1 MVVMTVLILTVEMYF
16 LNISAFFNSVKSP
29 LCGINPISVPVLLLK
44 QLAQQT
50 QAVNDRDGT
59 QT

>member
-1 MVVMTVLILTVEMYF
+1 MMVLILMAEMCF
-16 LNISAFFNSVKSP
+16 LNISAFINSVKSP
-29 LCGINPISVPVLLLK
+29 LCGINPISVPILLLK

-59 QT
+59 

>member
-1 MVVMTVLILTVEMYF
+1 MVVMTAEMYF

-29 LCGINPISVPVLLLK
+29 LRGINPISVPVLLLK

-50 QAVNDRDGT
+50 QAVNDREGT